1 LLYIF
6 YGEDEFSL
14 KEALDKVKGELG
26 DREMVA
32 TNTTILQGQQLALEE
47 LVKTCD
53 TLPFLASKRLV
64 IVEGLLSRFEQQE
77 GKGKR
82 TPSDDASIW
91 RSLKDYIERMPES
104 TVLVLIDGKLRK
116 ENVMLI
122 ELAPQAKVI
131 EFKAL
136 RGDELRGWIQS
147 RVAKMG
153 STMSARALRLL
164 SDLIGS
170 NLQLLSIEIEKLC
183 LYAQGRRIE
192 ENDVR
197 SLVAETRE
205 STVFDM
211 VDAILARRTDE
222 ATRLVHRLENEGSA
236 PPYLLFMITRQF
248 RMVLQAK
255 DLLRQQRKVDEI
267 RNSLGIT
274 KDFVLQKTLKQAR
287 AYSMERLREIYRKLL
302 DTDMSIK
309 SGSLGGDGG
318 ELALDLLI
326 CELCEEGS

>member
-1 LLYIF
+1 MLYIF

-14 KEALDKVKGELG
+14 KEALDKVKGALG

>member
-1 LLYIF
+1 MLYIL
-6 YGEDEFSL
+6 YGEDEYSL
-14 KEALDKVKGELG
+14 KEALDKIKGDLG

-32 TNTTILQGQQLALEE
+32 TNTTILQGQQLALEQ

-53 TLPFLASKRLV
+53 TLPFLAPKRLV
-64 IVEGLLSRFEQQE
+64 IVEGVLGRFEQQDS
-77 GKGKR
+77 KGKR
-82 TPSDDASIW
+82 TPGDDASAW
-91 RSLKDYIERMPES
+91 KSLKDYVKRMPES
-104 TVLVLIDGKLRK
+104 TVLVLIDGRLRK

-122 ELAPQAKVI
+122 ELGPQAKI
-131 EFKAL
+131 TEFKAL

-147 RVAKMG
+147 RAAKMG
-153 STMSARALRLL
+153 CTMSARALKLL

-192 ENDVR
+192 ENDVK

-211 VDAILARRTDE
+211 VDAILAHRTDE
-222 ATRLVHRLENEGSA
+222 ATRLIHRLENEGSA

-248 RMVLQAK
+248 RIVLQAK
-255 DLLRQQRKVDEI
+255 DLLQQQRKVDEI

-287 AYSMERLREIYRKLL
+287 AYSTGRLREIYRKLL
-302 DTDMSIK
+302 DTDISIK
-309 SGSLGGDGG
+309 SGRLRGDGG

>member
-287 AYSMERLREIYRKLL
+287 AYSMGRLREIYRKLL

>member
-1 LLYIF
+1 MLYIF

-287 AYSMERLREIYRKLL
+287 AYSMGRLREIYRKLL